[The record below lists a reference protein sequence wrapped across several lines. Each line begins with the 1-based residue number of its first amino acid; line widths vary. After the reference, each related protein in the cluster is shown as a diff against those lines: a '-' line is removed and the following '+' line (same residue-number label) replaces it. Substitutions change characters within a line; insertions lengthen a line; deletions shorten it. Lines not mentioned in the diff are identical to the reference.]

1 MPTFNKSLI
10 IQNPSSGLGWNRPVS
25 KRLLKVIKN
34 WIPFAT
40 WILTKGPGD
49 ATSLAKQ
56 AEEQGYDFLL
66 VSGGDGT
73 INEAMNGLVGSS
85 TVLGILPSGTGNS
98 LAREVGLPINP
109 WKAIDVLRKGKIHEV
124 YLGVA
129 NGKYFGLMVGIGFD
143 AEAVHHVSYSLK
155 RIFGRLS
162 YVLSGIRSLFW
173 YHFPVFKVLVDGQ
186 ELEATTVVICKA
198 RYYASSFQ
206 LAPKASL
213 QSPTFQVF
221 IYNGKGFWD
230 YVQLCFSVM
239 VNRHIRIKNVVM
251 MDAKEVTIKPC
262 RGISAQMDGEALP
275 KVPRSIRIAQ
285 KQVKVLFS
293 K

>member
-1 MPTFNKSLI
+1 
-10 IQNPSSGLGWNRPVS
+10 
-25 KRLLKVIKN
+25 LKVIKN

-40 WILTKGPGD
+40 WILTRGPGD

-56 AEEQGYDFLL
+56 AEEEGYDFLM

-109 WKAIDVLRKGKIHEV
+109 RKALEVLRKGKTHDV
-124 YLGVA
+124 YLGLA

-155 RIFGRLS
+155 RIFGRWS
-162 YVLSGIRSLFW
+162 YILSGIRSLFC
-173 YHFPVFKVLVDGQ
+173 YHFPVFKMVVDGQ
-186 ELEATTVVICKA
+186 EFEATTVVICKA
-198 RYYASSFQ
+198 RYYASSIQ
-206 LAPKASL
+206 IAPKASL

-221 IYNGKGFWD
+221 LYNGRGFWD
-230 YVQLCFSVM
+230 YLRLCFSVM
-239 VNRHIRIKNVVM
+239 MNRHTRLKGAAM
-251 MDAKEVTIKPC
+251 MEAKEVTIKPG
-262 RGISAQMDGEALP
+262 RGILAQMDGEVLL
-275 KVPRSIRIAQ
+275 KVPTSIRIAQ
-285 KQVKVLFS
+285 KQIKVLFS
-293 K
+293 E